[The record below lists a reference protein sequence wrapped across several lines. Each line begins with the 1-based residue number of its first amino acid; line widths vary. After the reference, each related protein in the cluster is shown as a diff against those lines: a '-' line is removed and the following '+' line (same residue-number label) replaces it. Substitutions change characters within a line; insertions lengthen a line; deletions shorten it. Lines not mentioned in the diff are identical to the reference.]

1 MTVHGDGLETL
12 VEALLHQ
19 GFCADERGLSVVY
32 RRADDELKVHLGSDG
47 SFTALDGN
55 DEVIAEGTGTEDLY
69 AVLVTKTV
77 VAAIPGRRRQR
88 AKR

>member
-1 MTVHGDGLETL
+1 MTVHGSGLETL
-12 VEALLHQ
+12 VEALLQQ
-19 GFCADERGLSVVY
+19 GFSADECGLSVIY

-88 AKR
+88 VTR